1 MAKKTRK
8 SQKYSTRDYSKKI
21 YLAPDKGDLRKS
33 FPKSFMV
40 IWSVICF
47 VGGAFLFSTSGLLAG
62 FCFALGF
69 VFLSYLWGG
78 SIWK

>member
-1 MAKKTRK
+1 M
-8 SQKYSTRDYSKKI
+8 
-21 YLAPDKGDLRKS
+21 L
-33 FPKSFMV
+33 

>member
-1 MAKKTRK
+1 MKKKTK
-8 SQKYSTRDYSKKI
+8 KLSTRDYSKKI
-21 YLAPDKGDLRKS
+21 YFTPDKKDLRKS

-40 IWSVICF
+40 IWSIICF
-47 VGGAFLFSTSGLLAG
+47 AGGIFLFNFSGLLAG
-62 FCFALGF
+62 ICFALGF